1 MSEPLKT
8 EMTCSCRAHVAYK
21 ADGADNIRVILE
33 KVEWCPKHGAVDEL
47 VAALEGLANDVAQ
60 YEAWQRP
67 CFSLDRARAL
77 LAKVKP

>member
-47 VAALEGLANDVAQ
+47 VAALEAMVPEGWDDGTMDHMPGIKQ
-60 YEAWQRP
+60 
-67 CFSLDRARAL
+67 ARAV
-77 LAKVKP
+77 LAKVKA